1 MMMVTAVPLPAFS
14 STGGSP
20 ALIARSWPPPLKAVT
35 MRRKDGIIE
44 NGHKGLKKMLAKAA
58 LKAERSEA
66 VTDRSKG
73 VFCTMVAE
81 VSLHRRCAVVE
92 VRDKV

>member
-1 MMMVTAVPLPAFS
+1 MTVTAESLPALS

-20 ALIARSWPPPLKAVT
+20 ALIVRSWPPPLRAVT
-35 MRRKDGIIE
+35 LRRKVGVIE
-44 NGHKGLKKMLAKAA
+44 NGHKGLKKMLPKAR

-66 VTDRSKG
+66 VSDSSKG
-73 VFCTMVAE
+73 VFCTMDTE
-81 VSLHRRCAVVE
+81 VSLQRRCAVVE

>member
-1 MMMVTAVPLPAFS
+1 MMTVTAVPLPALT

-20 ALIARSWPPPLKAVT
+20 ALIVRSWPPPLKAVT
-35 MRRKDGIIE
+35 LRRKVGVIE
-44 NGHKGLKKMLAKAA
+44 NGHRGLKKMLAKAR
-58 LKAERSEA
+58 LKVERSEV
-66 VTDRSKG
+66 VTDSSKG

-81 VSLHRRCAVVE
+81 VSLHRRCAVVD